1 MATITRIDGKK
12 GVSYRIRASCGYDVT
27 GKQKVRSMTW
37 TPPAGMSQK
46 QLEKELQRQAVR
58 FEEAC
63 AAGGDGGNI
72 KFQLFAEQW
81 FKEYAQ
87 KKLKTRSVERLHQL
101 EARTYAA
108 IGHIRLD
115 RLTARQIQQ
124 FIDNLGEDGI
134 SSARDTA
141 AAKPGLSDLLGSLGL
156 TQKAL
161 SEKTG
166 VSRSVLS
173 SICRGESTS
182 YASAE
187 KVSQAL
193 GKPVAALFTVTKGKS
208 TLSPKTIKHYLS
220 FVSGVMDYA
229 MKFDMIP
236 SNPCSR
242 VTVPSITREEKDVY
256 TLEETQ
262 RFLDSLSEAPPMYQS
277 FFVLAIYGGF
287 RRGEL
292 LGLEWDDIDFEHEV
306 VSIRRTSQYS
316 KNLGVYT
323 DTPKTKSSERDL
335 KLPAEVFP
343 ILRHHKAAQAAERLR
358 LGDQWQDSNRLF
370 VGWNGAPLHP
380 NTPYHWL
387 RRFCEE
393 TGQRFLGVHTFR
405 HLNASLLI
413 QGGVDLKTISS
424 SLGHSQA
431 STTLNIYAHTF
442 SAAQARASQAVAN
455 ALPLQNTK
463 IGGVKTK

>member
-1 MATITRIDGKK
+1 
-12 GVSYRIRASCGYDVT
+12 
-27 GKQKVRSMTW
+27 
-37 TPPAGMSQK
+37 
-46 QLEKELQRQAVR
+46 
-58 FEEAC
+58 
-63 AAGGDGGNI
+63 
-72 KFQLFAEQW
+72 
-81 FKEYAQ
+81 
-87 KKLKTRSVERLHQL
+87 
-101 EARTYAA
+101 
-108 IGHIRLD
+108 
-115 RLTARQIQQ
+115 
-124 FIDNLGEDGI
+124 
-134 SSARDTA
+134 
-141 AAKPGLSDLLGSLGL
+141 
-156 TQKAL
+156 
-161 SEKTG
+161 
-166 VSRSVLS
+166 
-173 SICRGESTS
+173 
-182 YASAE
+182 
-187 KVSQAL
+187 
-193 GKPVAALFTVTKGKS
+193 
-208 TLSPKTIKHYLS
+208 
-220 FVSGVMDYA
+220 MDYA

-413 QGGVDLKTISS
+413 QGGVDLKTVSS